1 MVTEPCSSWLVI
13 LIVQQQLINYMKG
26 QDIPYSHTIKP
37 VHMVRSDIIPV
48 AGFGIRFYPITL
60 VLKNNF
66 FPISCCDCMVHP
78 AILIMFKELV
88 QSGIKEIC
96 LVLGS
101 EKECRFYADFFEC
114 RRYFNPY
121 T

>member
-1 MVTEPCSSWLVI
+1 LVTDPCSSWLVI

-37 VHMVRSDIIPV
+37 VT
-48 AGFGIRFYPITL
+48 GFGIRFYPITL
-60 VLKNNF
+60 VLKKNF
-66 FPISCCDCMVHP
+66 FPISCYDCMVHP
-78 AILIMFKELV
+78 IILIMFKELV

-114 RRYFNPY
+114 LRYFNPY